1 MAGRII
7 TIKIE
12 GAFTD
17 EGHVRL
23 SEFVQQLEAVRAA
36 LKHTERLVSGSE
48 EPSLYYRIVDLNHSS
63 PTTVVIEAVPI
74 KPQGDNGERTVKRFL
89 TTVRMIKKRGRV
101 PNDAD
106 LDALEAYK
114 NLGAVLE
121 KNVSSVSFLNEKR
134 GADLDRS
141 FRSKLDEII
150 GPDELAEGSISGTL
164 EWLNLHNVNR
174 FNIYPVI
181 GPQKVVCDFTAQL
194 RQKVKAG
201 IDRHVR
207 VYGQLRYKKRDNFP
221 YAVNVS
227 DLEILLP
234 EEELPTLEELRGIA
248 PDATGHISAEEFI
261 ESLRDE
267 NR

>member
-1 MAGRII
+1 MTNLEYLKQRVEEKLPIWYAVEEMRDWLARI
-7 TIKIE
+7 
-12 GAFTD
+12 G
-17 EGHVRL
+17 
-23 SEFVQQLEAVRAA
+23 
-36 LKHTERLVSGSE
+36 
-48 EPSLYYRIVDLNHSS
+48 EP
-63 PTTVVIEAVPI
+63 
-74 KPQGDNGERTVKRFL
+74 
-89 TTVRMIKKRGRV
+89 
-101 PNDAD
+101 
-106 LDALEAYK
+106 K
-114 NLGAVLE
+114 NLPEFLADYLQKAFE
-121 KNVSSVSFLNEKR
+121 KGWVMRTSLIRDLIAEVERHIYLNCQEEGKTPLNEKR

-181 GPQKVVCDFTAQL
+181 GPQKVVCDFTARL
-194 RQKVKAG
+194 REKVKAG
-201 IDRHVR
+201 IDHHVR

-227 DLEILLP
+227 DLEILPLD
-234 EEELPTLEELRGIA
+234 EELPTLEELRGIA
-248 PDATGHISAEEFI
+248 PGATGHISAEEFI